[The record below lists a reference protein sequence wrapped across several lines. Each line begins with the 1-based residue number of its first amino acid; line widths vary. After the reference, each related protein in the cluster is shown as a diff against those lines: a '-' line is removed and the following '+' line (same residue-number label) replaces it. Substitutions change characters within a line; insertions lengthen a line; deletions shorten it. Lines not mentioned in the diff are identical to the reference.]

1 MQIPRY
7 ESPESV
13 EQAVALLTDDGGAQ
27 VLAGGTDLL
36 VQTRIGTRAPSAFID
51 IKRIPELSQLDIDSK
66 GLRVGAAVSAA
77 TIYRNET
84 IRELWP
90 GLAEATHLIGS
101 TQIQGRATWAGNLC
115 NASPAADS
123 VPALIAAGAEVDLVG
138 PNGTRSVP
146 VEEFVTGPGQTIL
159 EPGELVVGFR
169 VPDPGPRS
177 ADAYLRTTP
186 RSEMDI
192 AIVGVGLKLCL
203 DAKGVVIAARVV
215 LGAVAPTALRVD
227 DCANA
232 LIGTKLDEAALSEAA
247 RAASAAADPIDDKR
261 GTIAYRRKV
270 AGVLTRR
277 AARIAYDRARE
288 RN

>member
-1 MQIPRY
+1 
-7 ESPESV
+7 
-13 EQAVALLTDDGGAQ
+13 
-27 VLAGGTDLL
+27 
-36 VQTRIGTRAPSAFID
+36 
-51 IKRIPELSQLDIDSK
+51 
-66 GLRVGAAVSAA
+66 
-77 TIYRNET
+77 
-84 IRELWP
+84 
-90 GLAEATHLIGS
+90 
-101 TQIQGRATWAGNLC
+101 
-115 NASPAADS
+115 
-123 VPALIAAGAEVDLVG
+123 
-138 PNGTRSVP
+138 
-146 VEEFVTGPGQTIL
+146 VTGPGQTIL
-159 EPGELVVGFR
+159 EPGELVVSFR

-192 AIVGVGLKLCL
+192 AIVGAGLKLCL

-227 DCANA
+227 DCADA